1 LPFET
6 SAFNYLFYG
15 RFTLDRVISFLLNFP
30 AGEPRLQNSQVAAL
44 PAAFLWPPLGRL
56 CRFWSAMMETITIE
70 INDDGSVRVT
80 EDAGDQTTEPM
91 TQEFDSVGQAAQ
103 ALMEMLQPSEEQNEA
118 APDQEASPERMWD
131 EEANL
136 RSKEQKTYA

>member
-1 LPFET
+1 
-6 SAFNYLFYG
+6 
-15 RFTLDRVISFLLNFP
+15 
-30 AGEPRLQNSQVAAL
+30 
-44 PAAFLWPPLGRL
+44 
-56 CRFWSAMMETITIE
+56 METITIE

-80 EDAGDQTTEPM
+80 EDEGDQTTEPM

-118 APDQEASPERMWD
+118 APDQEASPERMWN